1 MTIKLVNDRI
11 LTENY
16 ANILREESMKKL
28 KKIILPAVLAIAA
41 AFAATGCS
49 TTEKETEDLSLKVG
63 LMPAVDAAPVL
74 LAEKNGYFTELG
86 LDVEL
91 QIFNNAQDRQSA
103 LQTETIDGAITD
115 LIAVAANVDAGFDI
129 KATTMTNGVF
139 PVLSKEGAEDKEDI
153 KVGMMEVSV
162 TNFLI
167 DEWLGDKYTIEKVY
181 INDIPARLAAIGSG
195 QLDMGLFPEPM
206 ASMGELNG
214 LKKTIYQPQGGFC
227 PDVMVFTGKALTEK
241 EKALKLFHEAYN
253 KAVDELNQN
262 QQEGRD
268 ILMEKIPNLNP
279 EIKDKIILPEYTKIT
294 IPDSEYLDK
303 IIEWTAG
310 VMKKELK
317 VKAEDLVERKF
328 IQP

>member
-1 MTIKLVNDRI
+1 MK
-11 LTENY
+11 
-16 ANILREESMKKL
+16 SMKFYSV
-28 KKIILPAVLAIAA
+28 ILLVMLAVAA
-41 AFAATGCS
+41 SLFAAGCGS
-49 TTEKETEDLSLKVG
+49 AEIEAGKLSLKVG
-63 LMPAVDAAPVL
+63 LMPAVDSAPVL
-74 LAEKNGYFTELG
+74 LAEKNGYFKELG

-103 LQTETIDGAITD
+103 LQTQTIDGAITD
-115 LIAVAANVDAGFDI
+115 LIAVAVNVDTGFDI

-139 PVLSKEGAEDKEDI
+139 PVLSKEGAENKQTI

-214 LKKTIYQPQGGFC
+214 LKKNIYQPETAVC
-227 PDVMVFTGKALTEK
+227 PDVIVFTGKALSEK
-241 EKALKLFHEAYN
+241 EEAIQLFHQAYN
-253 KAVDELNQN
+253 KAVAELNKNPQAA
-262 QQEGRD
+262 RD
-268 ILMEKIPNLNP
+268 ILMEKIPNLKP
-279 EIKDKIILPEYTKIT
+279 EIKDNMILPEYTKVSL
-294 IPDSEYLDK
+294 PDDQYIGK
-303 IIEWTAG
+303 IIQWTSA

-317 VKAEDLVERKF
+317 VSADDLVERKF
-328 IQP
+328 IE